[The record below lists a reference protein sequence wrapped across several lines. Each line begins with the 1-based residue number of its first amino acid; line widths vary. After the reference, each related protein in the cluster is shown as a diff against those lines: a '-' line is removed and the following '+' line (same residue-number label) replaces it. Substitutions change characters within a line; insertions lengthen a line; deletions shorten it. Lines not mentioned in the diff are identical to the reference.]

1 MDQTTTTTGPRRK
14 TSPVLH
20 RRAHWTLTIAGQQ
33 ALGSDPAGDLHR
45 EPGHDPLRTPRMT
58 PMTDPALAPAFARVD
73 LLLDEALLTL
83 ARTGYRVDYAL
94 DEMRD
99 RLDTSATRVRA
110 RLAVERELR
119 GTSSAEEATA

>member
-1 MDQTTTTTGPRRK
+1 MDQTTTTTGPRR
-14 TSPVLH
+14 TPSPVLH
-20 RRAHWTLTIAGQQ
+20 RRARWTLTVAGQR
-33 ALGSDPAGDLHR
+33 ALAGDPAGDLHR

-83 ARTGYRVDYAL
+83 ARTRYRVAYGL